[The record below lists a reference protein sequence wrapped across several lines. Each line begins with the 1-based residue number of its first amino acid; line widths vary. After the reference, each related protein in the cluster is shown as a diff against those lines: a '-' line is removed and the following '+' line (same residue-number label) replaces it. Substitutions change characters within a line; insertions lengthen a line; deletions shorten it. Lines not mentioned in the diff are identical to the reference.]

1 MTIHGPVNV
10 KNPHY
15 LSVQCCQTYDILTNR
30 VLCIIE
36 AEMKDRSDDSNKQVV
51 VMRNAVA
58 TSRKNN
64 TSVRYI
70 VPRVAVL
77 FM

>member
-1 MTIHGPVNV
+1 MTTHGPVNV
-10 KNPHY
+10 KTPHY
-15 LSVQCCQTYDILTNR
+15 LSVQCCQTQEILTNR

-36 AEMKDRSDDSNKQVV
+36 AEMKDRSDDNNKQVV

-58 TSRKNN
+58 TSRKNS

-70 VPRVAVL
+70 VPREALL